1 MVLFVFVSVT
11 WSQRQFLVW
20 QVLFQ
25 VFVNQR
31 KPTTFSLL
39 VKTNGLV
46 PRAVPEVISVMVSAC
61 PGFTG
66 LFLSPSYRFSDSLSQ
81 ERLISR
87 EQEGNPGLFL
97 EC

>member
-1 MVLFVFVSVT
+1 M
-11 WSQRQFLVW
+11 W

-31 KPTTFSLL
+31 SELL
-39 VKTNGLV
+39 SPCLEKHGLV
-46 PRAVPEVISVMVSAC
+46 PRAVPEVISVMISAC

-66 LFLSPSYRFSDSLSQ
+66 LFLSPSCRFSDSLSQ

-87 EQEGNPGLFL
+87 EQEGNPVLFL
-97 EC
+97 ERQLPVGTSGWFRALTRL